1 MRRIENQRLC
11 DAEGT
16 QVFTTPRP
24 DRQVPVEHAQCKP
37 CACRPH
43 RTTNTDWTGD
53 QIAVTAIQH
62 RNATAPA
69 RGNSAQVERRMPTWD
84 NDNIWLRLCDRFR
97 YRSHIDAQET
107 VCIEPAARCRR
118 LKNTVRIPVC
128 EADVPVEGFTE
139 ADTL

>member
-1 MRRIENQRLC
+1 
-11 DAEGT
+11 
-16 QVFTTPRP
+16 
-24 DRQVPVEHAQCKP
+24 
-37 CACRPH
+37 
-43 RTTNTDWTGD
+43 
-53 QIAVTAIQH
+53 
-62 RNATAPA
+62 
-69 RGNSAQVERRMPTWD
+69 MPTWD

-139 ADTL
+139 ADTLLIGQRSRCVQHREVELRTSCGDIAEERRHVLHRMGLDEGDSPAHVRQQSGRTRLRVVRPGNARTRVPVPLG